1 MAVLLGVFVLA
12 AVFAVSQR
20 AAGQGATAA
29 EEATAA
35 LPQVQFRTT
44 MDKVSYA
51 IGLDIG
57 TNLRMQKLDVNPTI
71 LARGIADSL
80 AEREPLLSEEE
91 MARIMQEFQQNYAAE
106 MEAEMGEIA
115 AANLAK
121 AEEFLA
127 NNDLNVG
134 VETTDSGLQY
144 MIIAD
149 GDGPRPT
156 AEDIVK
162 VHYVGR
168 LVDGTEFDSSVKRG
182 EPATFQVGG
191 VIPGWQE
198 AIKLMK
204 VGSKWRLFIPPDL
217 AYGDRGAGQIIQPNS
232 VLIFEV
238 ELLSIEPR
246 PAQ

>member
-121 AEEFLA
+121 AEEFLV